1 MIALKLNAQ
10 SSDWRN
16 HSHVV
21 EMKRNEELKSINKIF
36 ISSSHIKQNEN
47 SALNVNVR
55 WCCEWNCELN
65 DSLSFSHVHARSQTG
80 SASLIRVMWHD
91 SVISEAIVNIPITLS
106 RLLNECI
113 GKSRNYGIDNSL
125 HNITLIINGHVVND
139 KGPINFYWSQG
150 LAIEKL
156 YYIIPPPRWWWP
168 HHQTSLRCVKS
179 EPKGLKIP
187 KWISHSI
194 VPLFH
199 TN

>member
-1 MIALKLNAQ
+1 MKNQ
-10 SSDWRN
+10 S
-16 HSHVV
+16 
-21 EMKRNEELKSINKIF
+21 LCNKIF
-36 ISSSHIKQNEN
+36 IHFSPTMLQLIKSYKMKHGTKIMCVHPGEVDWMEWLFQLSS
-47 SALNVNVR
+47 
-55 WCCEWNCELN
+55 
-65 DSLSFSHVHARSQTG
+65 VHGKSPKTG
-80 SASLIRVMWHD
+80 SAWLLRVMWHGG
-91 SVISEAIVNIPITLS
+91 VISEAIVNIPSPLS
-106 RLLNECI
+106 RLLNECL
-113 GKSRNYGIDNSL
+113 GKSRNSDIDNSL

-168 HHQTSLRCVKS
+168 HHQTSLRWVKS
-179 EPKGLKIP
+179 EPKGLKFP